1 MRLLALNRIRVVEKR
16 KYFSEKAT
24 FSSLLGLKCKGAN
37 NEMRG
42 PSFGPSPQLIFVF
55 VFSASYIILEFCYGL
70 PSLAS
75 MYVIQGIHVG
85 AGFPGSSLQE
95 RILSQDSRKKFNF
108 WLGLEILSD

>member
-85 AGFPGSSLQE
+85 G
-95 RILSQDSRKKFNF
+95 RISRFIAPREDSIARQ
-108 WLGLEILSD
+108 